1 MLIKALGLI
10 QLNIGG
16 KNNEH
21 HECRHVH
28 YIESLACIYILSGIH
43 FTDTNVN
50 YYMFAGLTVLAIAGV
65 LTFILIVPVKRLVC
79 VYF

>member
-1 MLIKALGLI
+1 MNIMNVAVFTI
-10 QLNIGG
+10 LNP
-16 KNNEH
+16 
-21 HECRHVH
+21 
-28 YIESLACIYILSGIH
+28 IYILSGIN

-79 VYF
+79 VYVLLTLIHSL